1 MNKERLEKFID
12 ETLNAPYF
20 SSLYDI
26 DMWREDKEELIR
38 DLEVLEFIK
47 KHYEMNGF
55 NELIPIYL
63 DNDDGEKFNELERWL
78 NNER

>member
-1 MNKERLEKFID
+1 MNKERLEKFIN

-38 DLEVLEFIK
+38 DLEVLEILKYGILYVSEEERLTFSPIISKEEKQIIK
-47 KHYEMNGF
+47 EWLE
-55 NELIPIYL
+55 NE
-63 DNDDGEKFNELERWL
+63 K
-78 NNER
+78 